1 MRIVITRTGG
11 FAGIERRAELD
22 TSGRPDATHLEALA
36 HRALAPGRDAGAAPR
51 GVPDGFH
58 YVIDVDGRS
67 VHLADP
73 HLTTDQRELIRTVLK
88 EGA

>member
-1 MRIVITRTGG
+1 MRISVIRTGG

-22 TSGRPDATHLEALA
+22 TAGRPDAKHLEALA
-36 HRALAPGRDAGAAPR
+36 HQAVESGHLTAPR

-58 YVIDVDGRS
+58 YEIAVDGRT
-67 VHLADP
+67 VHCADP
-73 HLTTDQRELIRTVLK
+73 HLSDAQRELVRTVLK

>member
-22 TSGRPDATHLEALA
+22 TCGRPDATHLEALA
-36 HRALAPGRDAGAAPR
+36 HRALAPGREGPPR
-51 GVPDGFH
+51 GVPDAFH
-58 YVIDVDGRS
+58 YEINVDGRS

-73 HLTTDQRELIRTVLK
+73 HLTDEQRELIRTVLK

>member
-1 MRIVITRTGG
+1 MRIVICRTGG

-22 TSGRPDATHLEALA
+22 TCGRSDATHLEALA
-36 HRALAPGRDAGAAPR
+36 HRALAPGRDAPDHGR

-58 YVIDVDGRS
+58 YEINVDGRS

-73 HLTTDQRELIRTVLK
+73 HLSEDQRELIQTVLK

>member
-22 TSGRPDATHLEALA
+22 TTGRPDATHLEALA
-36 HRALAPGRDAGAAPR
+36 HRALSPGRDAPGR

-58 YVIDVDGRS
+58 YEITVDNRK

-73 HLTTDQRELIRTVLK
+73 HLTEDQRELIRTVLR

>member
-22 TSGRPDATHLEALA
+22 TCGRPDATHLEALA
-36 HRALAPGRDAGAAPR
+36 HRALAPGREAPTAR

-73 HLTTDQRELIRTVLK
+73 HLTEEQRELIRTVLK

>member
-11 FAGIERRAELD
+11 FAGIERRVELD
-22 TSGRPDATHLEALA
+22 TAGRPDATHLEALA
-36 HRALAPGRDAGAAPR
+36 HRALAPGRDAPAR

-58 YVIDVDGRS
+58 YEITVDNRK

-73 HLTTDQRELIRTVLK
+73 HLTEDQRELIRLVLR

>member
-22 TSGRPDATHLEALA
+22 TTGRPDATHLEALA
-36 HRALAPGRDAGAAPR
+36 HRALAPGRDAPAR

-58 YVIDVDGRS
+58 YEITVDNRKI
-67 VHLADP
+67 HLADP
-73 HLTTDQRELIRTVLK
+73 HLTEDQRELIRTVLR

>member
-1 MRIVITRTGG
+1 MRISVIRTGG

-22 TSGRPDATHLEALA
+22 TSQRPDATHLAALA
-36 HRALAPGRDAGAAPR
+36 HQAVEKGAAAAGR

-58 YVIDVDGRS
+58 YEITIDGRT
-67 VHLADP
+67 VHVADP
-73 HLTTDQRELIRTVLK
+73 HLSEAQRELVRTVLK

>member
-22 TSGRPDATHLEALA
+22 TCGRPDATHLEALA
-36 HRALAPGRDAGAAPR
+36 HRALAPGRDAAPR

-58 YVIDVDGRS
+58 YEIDVDGRS

-73 HLTTDQRELIRTVLK
+73 HLTEDQRELIRTVLK

>member
-22 TSGRPDATHLEALA
+22 TCGRSDATHLEALA
-36 HRALAPGRDAGAAPR
+36 HRALAPGREAPTR

-58 YVIDVDGRS
+58 YEINVDGRS

-73 HLTTDQRELIRTVLK
+73 HLTEEQRELIRTVLK

>member
-36 HRALAPGRDAGAAPR
+36 HRALAPGRDAPGGR

-58 YVIDVDGRS
+58 YEITVDNRK

-73 HLTTDQRELIRTVLK
+73 HLTDDQRELIRAVLR

>member
-1 MRIVITRTGG
+1 MRIAITRTGG

-22 TSGRPDATHLEALA
+22 TTGRPDATHLEALA
-36 HRALAPGRDAGAAPR
+36 HRALAPGRDAPAR

-58 YVIDVDGRS
+58 YEIVVDGRR
-67 VHLADP
+67 VHCADP
-73 HLTTDQRELIRTVLK
+73 HLTHDQRELIQTVLK

>member
-1 MRIVITRTGG
+1 MRIAITRTGG
-11 FAGIERRAELD
+11 FTGIERRAELD
-22 TSGRPDATHLEALA
+22 TSGRPDATHIEALA
-36 HRALAPGRDAGAAPR
+36 HRALTPGHGSPAR

-58 YVIDVDGRS
+58 YEIKVDGRS

-73 HLTTDQRELIRTVLK
+73 HLTHDQRELIQLVLK